1 MTDPYNYPFIKKD
14 NTMYLSTICTFH
26 LMQLNWMSRSKNLI
40 IDSPLFYNM
49 ISMELHPRCWY
60 LRLQLLPTFLCLIMS
75 NLYLMEARSLK
86 KEVRIHYISM
96 IYRGP
101 DQRLHSLEQE
111 EWWILYVPSIYFLR
125 LLRSLW
131 IAGRNFREIL

>member
-49 ISMELHPRCWY
+49 ISMELHPRC
-60 LRLQLLPTFLCLIMS
+60 
-75 NLYLMEARSLK
+75 
-86 KEVRIHYISM
+86 
-96 IYRGP
+96 
-101 DQRLHSLEQE
+101 
-111 EWWILYVPSIYFLR
+111 
-125 LLRSLW
+125 
-131 IAGRNFREIL
+131 